1 MALLK
6 RFGIGAPLI
15 GAAVALILRLKR
27 RRNRR
32 SDQPAA

>member
-15 GAAVALILRLKR
+15 AAVVALIVRFKR
-27 RRNRR
+27 RSGESR
-32 SDQPAA
+32 DQPAE

>member
-15 GAAVALILRLKR
+15 GAVVALIVRFKR
-27 RRNRR
+27 RRDERR
-32 SDQPAA
+32 DQPAG

>member
-27 RRNRR
+27 RRDTRA
-32 SDQPAA
+32 DQPDA